1 MDAIESAEAVLGGNL
16 LSSHGGGARGL
27 FFLSALAN
35 YPGESP
41 QDLYTEFGGFV
52 LWIKAID
59 VCYPWGGDDK
69 SARRMYQP
77 NIPESFC
84 YSCTVVLAK
93 DPLARKADHR

>member
-69 SARRMYQP
+69 NSTQDVSTKYP
-77 NIPESFC
+77 
-84 YSCTVVLAK
+84 
-93 DPLARKADHR
+93 